1 MGYFARCVSMFPRH
15 RFFRGLEAEKALLV
29 QYWCSIAKDNTDL
42 YPARLGLQK
51 VDGFLILSSSGY
63 LFSQYIRT
71 VKNQAAIIFPQ
82 FVSVLALPGTVMDK
96 QSWSI
101 QCESSWQPDILV
113 AQELLVQ

>member
-1 MGYFARCVSMFPRH
+1 MFPC
-15 RFFRGLEAEKALLV
+15 FQGTDSLGAWKQKKPSL
-29 QYWCSIAKDNTDL
+29 CSTGVAKDNTDL

-51 VDGFLILSSSGY
+51 VDGFLILSGSGY
-63 LFSQYIRT
+63 LFSQYIRK

-96 QSWSI
+96 PSWSV
-101 QCESSWQPDILV
+101 QCESSWQPDMLV